1 MITRIQRDHGRFQE
15 IVRGI
20 IRKDLRKYITRG
32 EMFGKKGKDL
42 VSIPLPQIDT
52 PRFRFG
58 KNQGGVG
65 QGEGEPGDSMGG
77 QPQPGQGPGAGEDE
91 GQHVLEAELTLE
103 ELARILG
110 EELELPNIQPRGKKV
125 VASLKDRYTN
135 VRHVGPESL
144 RHFKRTYVKALRRQL
159 AAGDY
164 NPENPLVLPIREDK
178 MYRSWQTTE
187 VPESNAVI
195 IYMMDVSGSMGDEQK
210 EIVRTEAFWI
220 DTWLQHQYKK
230 LVTRYIIHDAAA
242 RLVDAETFYRTRE
255 SGGTA
260 ISSAYRLARE
270 LIGREYS
277 PSDWN
282 IYLFHFSDGDNL
294 SSDNET
300 SLSLLQDDLVPAANL
315 FAYGQVKS
323 LYGSGEFKSYLDEK
337 LEAENVITAEIN
349 SRDEILDCIKA
360 FLGKGK

>member
-1 MITRIQRDHGRFQE
+1 MITRIQRDHGRFQQ
-15 IVRGI
+15 IVRGM

-42 VSIPLPQIDT
+42 VSIPLPQIDI

-58 KNQGGVG
+58 KNQGGAG
-65 QGEGEPGDSMGG
+65 QGEGEPGDSLGG

-103 ELARILG
+103 ELAQILG

-144 RHFKRTYVKALRRQL
+144 RHFKRTYIKALRRQL
-159 AAGDY
+159 AAGEYAPGD
-164 NPENPLVLPIREDK
+164 PLVLPIREDK
-178 MYRSWQTTE
+178 MYRSWQTME

-242 RLVDAETFYRTRE
+242 RLVDAETFFKTRE

-294 SSDNET
+294 SSDNEV
-300 SLSLLQDDLVPAANL
+300 SLSLLKDDLVPAANL

-323 LYGSGEFKSYLDEK
+323 LYGSGEFKNYLDEK
-337 LEAENVITAEIN
+337 LHCENLITAEIN
-349 SRDEILDCIKA
+349 SREEILDCIKA

>member
-15 IVRGI
+15 IVRGL

-32 EMFGKKGKDL
+32 EMFGKKGKDI
-42 VSIPLPQIDT
+42 VSIPLPQIDI

-65 QGEGEPGDSMGG
+65 QGEGQPGDSMGG
-77 QPQPGQGPGAGEDE
+77 TPQPGSGPGAGEE
-91 GQHVLEAELTLE
+91 PGEHVLEAELTLE
-103 ELARILG
+103 ELAQILG
-110 EELELPNIQPRGKKV
+110 EELELPNIQPRGKRV
-125 VASLKDRYTN
+125 AASLKDRYTN
-135 VRHVGPESL
+135 VRHTGPESL
-144 RHFKRTYVKALRRQL
+144 RHFKRTYIKALRRQL
-159 AAGDY
+159 AAGEYD
-164 NPENPLVLPIREDK
+164 PDKPLVVPIREDK

-230 LVTRYIIHDAAA
+230 LITRYIIHDAAA
-242 RLVDAETFYRTRE
+242 RLVDAETFYKTRE

-294 SSDNET
+294 SSDNEV
-300 SLSLLQDDLVPAANL
+300 SLSLLQDDLLPAANL
-315 FAYGQVKS
+315 FCYGQVKS
-323 LYGSGEFKSYLDEK
+323 LYGSGEFKNYLDEK
-337 LEAENVITAEIN
+337 LKAENLITAEIN
-349 SRDEILDCIKA
+349 SREEILDCIKA

>member
-15 IVRGI
+15 IVRGLV
-20 IRKDLRKYITRG
+20 RKDLRKYITRG

-42 VSIPLPQIDT
+42 VSIPLPQVET

-58 KNQGGVG
+58 RNQAGTG
-65 QGEGEPGDSMGG
+65 QGDGEPGDPLGG
-77 QPQPGQGPGAGEDE
+77 EPQPGSGPGAGETPGE
-91 GQHVLEAELTLE
+91 HVLEVELTLE
-103 ELARILG
+103 ALAKILG
-110 EELELPNIQPRGKKV
+110 EELELPNIEPRGKRV
-125 VASLKDRYTN
+125 VASLRDRYTN

-144 RHFKRTYVKALRRQL
+144 RHFKRTYIKALRRQL
-159 AAGDY
+159 AAGEYD
-164 NPENPLVLPIREDK
+164 PDQPLVLPIREDK

-242 RLVDAETFYRTRE
+242 RLVDADTFYRTRE

-260 ISSAYRLARE
+260 ISSAYRCARE

-294 SSDNET
+294 SSDNEV
-300 SLSLLQDDLVPAANL
+300 SLSLLKDDLVPAANL
-315 FAYGQVKS
+315 FCYGQVKS
-323 LYGSGEFKSYLDEK
+323 LYGSGEFKNYLDEK
-337 LEAENVITAEIN
+337 LQAENLITAEIN
-349 SRDEILDCIKA
+349 SREEILDCIKA

>member
-1 MITRIQRDHGRFQE
+1 MITRIERDRGRFQE
-15 IVRGI
+15 IVRGM

-32 EMFGKKGKDL
+32 EMFGKKGRDI
-42 VSIPLPQIDT
+42 VSIPLPQIET

-58 KNQGGVG
+58 KNQGGAG
-65 QGEGEPGDSMGG
+65 QGDGEPGDPLGG
-77 QPQPGQGPGAGEDE
+77 DPQPGEGPGAGTEP

-103 ELARILG
+103 ELAQILG
-110 EELELPNIQPRGKKV
+110 EELELPNIQPRGKRV

-144 RHFKRTYVKALRRQL
+144 RHFKRTYIKALRRQL
-159 AAGDY
+159 AAGEY
-164 NPENPLVLPIREDK
+164 NPDDPIVLPVRDDK

-210 EIVRTEAFWI
+210 DIVRTEAFWI

-230 LVTRYIIHDAAA
+230 LVARYIIHDAAA
-242 RLVDAETFYRTRE
+242 RLVDAETFYKTRE

-294 SSDNET
+294 SSDNEQCLT
-300 SLSLLQDDLVPAANL
+300 LLRDDLVPAANL
-315 FAYGQVKS
+315 FCYGQVKS
-323 LYGSGEFKSYLDEK
+323 LYGSGEFKNVLDEK
-337 LEAENVITAEIN
+337 MEAENLITAEIN
-349 SRDEILDCIKA
+349 GREEILDCIKA

>member
-15 IVRGI
+15 IVRGL
-20 IRKDLRKYITRG
+20 IRKDLRRYITRG
-32 EMFGKKGKDL
+32 EMFGKKGKDI
-42 VSIPLPQIDT
+42 VSIPLPQIDI

-65 QGEGEPGDSMGG
+65 QGEGQPGDSMGG
-77 QPQPGQGPGAGEDE
+77 QPQPGSGPGAGEE
-91 GQHVLEAELTLE
+91 PGEHVLEAELTLE
-103 ELARILG
+103 ELAQILG
-110 EELELPNIQPRGKKV
+110 EELELPNIQPRGKRV

-144 RHFKRTYVKALRRQL
+144 RHFKRTYIKALRRQL
-159 AAGDY
+159 AAGEYD
-164 NPENPLVLPIREDK
+164 PDNPLVLPIREDK

-242 RLVDAETFYRTRE
+242 RLVDAETFYKTRE

-294 SSDNET
+294 SSDNEV
-300 SLSLLQDDLVPAANL
+300 SLLLLKDDLVPAANL
-315 FAYGQVKS
+315 FCYGQVKS
-323 LYGSGEFKSYLDEK
+323 LYGSGEFKNYLDEK
-337 LEAENVITAEIN
+337 LQAENLISAEIN
-349 SRDEILDCIKA
+349 SREEILDCIKA